1 MPIWKVYVSVP
12 VLTDISILYERL
24 LLRALSS
31 CQDSLSYMYYYY
43 LQILRNLR
51 INREFRMSQVVGST
65 TVNLVQ
71 CLWSSS
77 YLSFSAL
84 YFLLSNFFMSFL
96 ILTRSRNNTRC
107 NVKPTILTHLLAYGL
122 ITFLTNSTKT
132 KMTILFQIL
141 WSVVFILEA
150 CHNFQYS
157 SNSIQLEINQTQR
170 KTLCRKYTIV
180 YGGLCDFWS
189 QKTKAIIIFSILWMV
204 MKHTGYLF
212 SLKYSQ
218 EIYWLE
224 RGTPTDNFY
233 TEIV

>member
-170 KTLCRKYTIV
+170 KHCVENIPLSTEDSVISDPKKLRQSSSSVYFEWWWSTLDICSA
-180 YGGLCDFWS
+180 WS
-189 QKTKAIIIFSILWMV
+189 IHKDILIG
-204 MKHTGYLF
+204 K
-212 SLKYSQ
+212 
-218 EIYWLE
+218 
-224 RGTPTDNFY
+224 RNPTDNFY